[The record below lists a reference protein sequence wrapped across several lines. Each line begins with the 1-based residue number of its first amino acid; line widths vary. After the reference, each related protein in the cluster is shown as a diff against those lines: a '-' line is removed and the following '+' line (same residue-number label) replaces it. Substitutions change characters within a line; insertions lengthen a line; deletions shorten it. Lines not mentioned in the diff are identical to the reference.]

1 MERIL
6 RLANAKRVAKTALA
20 SLIVLAAGGCA
31 PTVAGDAAPESP
43 ERLFI
48 VGQDL
53 DSVRGY
59 LASGCCPAPDGITT
73 YMTLYNLLSEA
84 ADFGGIGLDA
94 AGRPIDRDAD
104 WGAGPSNAVT
114 SATEFATGRLVIGL
128 FIAEN
133 SHPGGLAEVIAG
145 QRDAE
150 IRQLARLFEHVGGTV
165 YLRIGYEFD
174 GRWNAGV
181 EHPET
186 YKAAYRHIID
196 VLRAEGVGNVTY
208 VWHAAASPIDDI
220 LDQAHEDI
228 RRWYPGDDY
237 VDWMALSWFL
247 LPEEGPRVN
256 AGYRPATQRE
266 LADEVVR
273 FARER
278 GKPVMVAEA
287 APQGYDLAA
296 LSSRHISR
304 IWDGPTGKGRKK
316 HAADDIWRAWY
327 APLFA
332 YLEENGDV
340 IRALAYINCH
350 WDSQDMWDAPY
361 EGGYWGDSR
370 LQVNAEI
377 AERWSA
383 AIEGWRGD
391 R

>member
-1 MERIL
+1 M
-6 RLANAKRVAKTALA
+6 AL
-20 SLIVLAAGGCA
+20 LIAFAAAGGCA
-31 PTVAGDAAPESP
+31 RTDAGDRAAESP

-48 VGQDL
+48 LGQDL

-59 LASGCCPAPDGITT
+59 VGSGCCPAPDGITT

-94 AGRPIDRDAD
+94 AGHPIARDAD

-114 SATEFATGRLVIGL
+114 SAAEFATGRLVIGL

-133 SHPGGLAEVIAG
+133 NHPGGLAEVIAG
-145 QRDAE
+145 QRDGE
-150 IRQLARLFEHVGGTV
+150 IRQLARLFDHVGGTV

-181 EHPET
+181 ADPEA
-186 YKAAYRHIID
+186 YKAAYRRIVD
-196 VLRAEGVGNVTY
+196 VLRAAGAENVAY
-208 VWHAAASPIDDI
+208 VWHASASPIDDI
-220 LDQAHEDI
+220 LDRAHEDI
-228 RRWYPGDDY
+228 RRWYPGDGY

-247 LPEEGPRVN
+247 SPEEGPRVD

-273 FARER
+273 FARAR

-304 IWDGPTGKGRKK
+304 IWDGPTGKGRQQ
-316 HAADDIWRAWY
+316 HGAEAIWRAWY

-332 YLEENGDV
+332 YLAENGDV
-340 IRALAYINCH
+340 VRALAYINCH

-370 LQVNAEI
+370 IEVNAEI
-377 AERWSA
+377 AARWSA
-383 AIEGWRGD
+383 AIESWRGD